1 MGDGNTFEGDDLD
14 TTGETG
20 ADTSPLG
27 SLRARREKVLAGLH
41 IDLDVPRYDPPI
53 VVRFQ
58 PVPLTEIEAFNR
70 RYAKEKNGS
79 VLANAAVLAK
89 ACLGVM
95 EYDPDGR
102 VEVVDG
108 VEVPLLV
115 SLDPEDRDGVLQ
127 FGPRLAELL
136 GRPMAKKAVHVVQA
150 LYATDGDI
158 TSTADKLAEFS
169 GYTVQRTESEF
180 EGN

>member
-1 MGDGNTFEGDDLD
+1 MADGNTFEGDDLD
-14 TTGETG
+14 VTTTTQ

-27 SLRARREKVLAGLH
+27 LLRARRDQVRANLH

-58 PVPLTEIEAFNR
+58 PVPLAEIEAFNR

-89 ACLGVM
+89 ACVAVM
-95 EYDPDGR
+95 EYDPDGGTDD
-102 VEVVDG
+102 EG
-108 VEVPLLV
+108 NPLKV

-136 GRPMAKKAVHVVQA
+136 GSPMAKKAVHVVQA

-169 GYTVQRTESEF
+169 GYTGQRTESEF